1 MSRHV
6 VFLCFLTTLLN
17 NLNLAILPQAGSA
30 FVLSLPHSVSPEKQ
44 KA

>member
-6 VFLCFLTTLLN
+6 VFLYFLTRLLN
-17 NLNLAILPQAGSA
+17 NLNLAILPQAGIA
-30 FVLSLPHSVSPEKQ
+30 FVLTLLHRVSAEKQ